1 MDETLINLISQKM
14 ECYLSS
20 AQMKILRATLKT
32 TTTQCPTKLENTDLI
47 ALFLS
52 AKSVE
57 GCSNATLLY
66 YENTLRSLEQSLLR
80 PISKATTDDLRNYL
94 INYEIKHGSSKT
106 TIDNIRRIFSS
117 FFSWLEDEDYI
128 VKSPAR
134 RIKHV
139 RSPKKIKS
147 VFSDEDLELLRQSS
161 SNLRDAAIIN
171 ILASTGMRV
180 GELVR
185 LKIKDINISERECLV
200 TGKGNKQRIV
210 YFDARTKIHLEK
222 YLDSRED
229 RKEALFIPLKGSGPK
244 LSINTVE
251 IRLKELGKELNI
263 QRVHPHKFRRTMA
276 TNAIDKGM
284 PIEQVQKLLGHSKI
298 DTTLAY
304 AMVNQSN
311 VKHSHQKFIS

>member
-32 TTTQCPTKLENTDLI
+32 TTQCPTKLENTDLI

-57 GCSNATLLY
+57 GCSNTTLLY
-66 YENTLRSLEQSLLR
+66 YENTLRSLEQSLLQ

-94 INYEIKHGSSKT
+94 INYEIKRCSSKT

-161 SNLRDAAIIN
+161 HNLRDTAIIN

-185 LKIKDINISERECLV
+185 LKIKDININERECLV
-200 TGKGNKQRIV
+200 TGKGDKQRIV

-222 YLDSRED
+222 YLNSRED
-229 RKEALFIPLKGSGPK
+229 HREALFIPLKGSEPK

-284 PIEQVQKLLGHSKI
+284 PIEQVQKLLGHERI
-298 DTTLAY
+298 DTTMHY
-304 AMVNQSN
+304 ALVNQNN
-311 VKHSHQKFIS
+311 VKVSHRKYLE

>member
-20 AQMKILRATLKT
+20 AQMKILRTTLK

-57 GCSNATLLY
+57 GCSNTTLLY

-80 PISKATTDDLRNYL
+80 PISKATTDELRNYL
-94 INYEIKHGSSKT
+94 INYEIKRGSSKT

-139 RSPKKIKS
+139 RSPKKIKT
-147 VFSDEDLELLRQSS
+147 VFSDEDLELLRQSNG
-161 SNLRDAAIIN
+161 NLRDTAIIN

-222 YLDSRED
+222 YLNSRED
-229 RKEALFIPLKGSGPK
+229 RKEALFIPLKGSEPK

-251 IRLKELGKELNI
+251 IRLKKLGKELNI
-263 QRVHPHKFRRTMA
+263 QKVHPHKFRRTMA

-284 PIEQVQKLLGHSKI
+284 PIEQVQKLLGHERI
-298 DTTLAY
+298 DTTMHY
-304 AMVNQSN
+304 ALVNQNN
-311 VKHSHQKFIS
+311 VKTSHRKYLE

>member
-20 AQMKILRATLKT
+20 AQMKILRTTLKT
-32 TTTQCPTKLENTDLI
+32 TAQCSTKLEDTDLI

-66 YENTLRSLEQSLLR
+66 YENTLRSLEQSLLQ
-80 PISKATTDDLRNYL
+80 PISKASTDDLRNYL
-94 INYEIKHGSSKT
+94 INYETKRGSSKT

-161 SNLRDAAIIN
+161 HNLRDSAIIN

-185 LKIKDINISERECLV
+185 LKIKDININERECLV

-222 YLDSRED
+222 YLNSRED
-229 RKEALFIPLKGSGPK
+229 HREALFIPLRGSAHK
-244 LSINTVE
+244 LSINSVE

-284 PIEQVQKLLGHSKI
+284 PIEQVQKLLGHERI
-298 DTTLAY
+298 DTTMHY
-304 AMVNQSN
+304 ALVNQNN
-311 VKHSHQKFIS
+311 VKTSHRKYLE